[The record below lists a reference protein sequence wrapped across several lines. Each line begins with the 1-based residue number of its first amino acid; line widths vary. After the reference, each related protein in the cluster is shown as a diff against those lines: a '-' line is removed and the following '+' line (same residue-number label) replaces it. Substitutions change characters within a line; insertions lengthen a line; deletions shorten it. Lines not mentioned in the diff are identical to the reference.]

1 LVLDFHPF
9 SHTIGTTKAQM
20 QQKAELLC
28 EDLPTLRLLQRDF
41 VNCAAGCTVMALD
54 GSSMALPIM
63 NAGKSMWLNEFFAKV
78 LRPYPPITRGRILE
92 INHACTLV
100 SGRSAD
106 TTSNSITGWVTAA
119 MLFSPGEFDC
129 RCPGVLL

>member
-1 LVLDFHPF
+1 MVLDFHPF

-20 QQKAELLC
+20 LQKAELLC

-41 VNCAAGCTVMALD
+41 VNCAAGCTVKALD
-54 GSSMALPIM
+54 GSSMELPIM
-63 NAGKSMWLNEFFAKV
+63 NAGKSMWLKEFFADMN
-78 LRPYPPITRGRILE
+78 PYPPITHGRILG

-106 TTSNSITGWVTAA
+106 ITSNSITGWVTAA